1 MDWQLCGSGP
11 EALQVNEEHF
21 QKATSHPTSHMYAD
35 GGTRRQTEN
44 ESAVSPAFANDT
56 AVAVPPR
63 GVELAWDFA
72 GDSDGLAQRGAN
84 SGAVAADASLLDAL
98 RLLVRMTEAQRQALL
113 KALEKAPKAAE

>member
-56 AVAVPPR
+56 AVTVPPR
-63 GVELAWDFA
+63 GVEQSASFSENTTVSQA
-72 GDSDGLAQRGAN
+72 GGAE
-84 SGAVAADASLLDAL
+84 SGAFGEETAELASLLAAL
-98 RLLVRMTEAQRQALL
+98 TPAQRAVLLALVRA
-113 KALEKAPKAAE
+113 KD